1 MTMALLLKFGGS
13 LVAIVALAWL
23 ARRLGLGGD
32 LRIAD
37 EDHARALAD
46 EAICGFDPVDIAIDR
61 AGMGALLRDA
71 RGRVLLLRR
80 HGTHF
85 ASRLLDSYAHARLD
99 RNFLTLATTDTRFG
113 SVTLDLGQK
122 APEWAASLRRLR
134 CRGILQR
141 GVRSGEPE

>member
-46 EAICGFDPVDIAIDR
+46 EAICGFDPLDIAIDR

-122 APEWAASLRRLR
+122 APEWAASLRRLE
-134 CRGILQR
+134 GP
-141 GVRSGEPE
+141 SHA

>member
-1 MTMALLLKFGGS
+1 MTTALLIKFGGS
-13 LVAIVALAWL
+13 LLAIVALAWL

-71 RGRVLLLRR
+71 GGRVLLLRR

-122 APEWAASLRRLR
+122 APEWAASLRRLE
-134 CRGILQR
+134 GP
-141 GVRSGEPE
+141 SHA